1 VKVEDTPWQ
10 FNLGSKHAI
19 LILREDAS
27 MIKLSLKMKG
37 IISYLITR
45 QTTSEEIKN
54 CERLELTSDKEWEP
68 YSGVF
73 AATEEGLSVPDDD
86 DLTLP
91 TSNRRTA
98 TTRSEIV
105 HGNDDDRPPVLQ
117 DRTNYVTESD
127 DISDDDDEGGNC
139 GRELMS
145 DDDSLFYRRLS
156 SAVRVRLSIATT
168 SGERQPPISA
178 DDLSKKWGISLKAA
192 VDTIKVTMQRGIR
205 YSVGP
210 LH

>member
-192 VDTIKVTMQRGIR
+192 VDTIKVTTQRGIR